1 VELWRPM
8 GWTRPEDMAALARRS
23 EADGWDGLMVS
34 DTQCL
39 QADPFVMLTL
49 AATATARLQL
59 SISTSNPVTRH
70 PAVAASAIASVAA
83 VAGPRVYYGVG
94 RGDSALAY
102 VGGAP
107 ASVARFERY
116 VEAVARYLR
125 RQPVS
130 FESIAPWRLSADVTT
145 LELGEAP
152 ATSTIGW
159 LTDDDPVVPVH
170 VFATG
175 PKVIAVGGRHA
186 DRVSLGIGADVAR
199 VRWAVDLALS
209 ARKDAGLDPGSL
221 SLGTIVPIGVADD
234 LARARRSIANM
245 VASEGRFSV
254 MAGAVVGPVSDEQ
267 RRVYEAIAASYDMT
281 HHGGA
286 GAQVAVLTDEFIDS
300 FAIVGPP
307 SRCIERIVELAELGI
322 DHVMLAAPQGDASAD
337 DQREGYRRLVDE
349 VIPGVRD
356 ALGPRSAGGP
366 SGPLSG
372 ER

>member
-1 VELWRPM
+1 VEVSGVEFWMPM
-8 GWTRPEDMAALARRS
+8 GWTRPENMAALAQRS

-49 AATATARLQL
+49 AASATERLKL

-83 VAGPRVYYGVG
+83 VSGDRVSFGVG

-107 ASVARFERY
+107 ASVALFEQY
-116 VEAVARYLR
+116 VEAVGRYLR
-125 RQPVS
+125 GDPVS
-130 FESIAPWRLSADVTT
+130 FASIAPWRLSADVSS
-145 LELGEAP
+145 LELGDAP
-152 ATSTIGW
+152 VASSIRWRTAQ
-159 LTDDDPVVPVH
+159 DARVPVH

-175 PKVIAVGGRHA
+175 PKTIRVGGRHA
-186 DRVSLGIGADVAR
+186 DRISLGLGADAAR
-199 VRWAVDLALS
+199 VRWAMDVALS
-209 ARKDAGLDPGSL
+209 ARTEAGLDATTL
-221 SLGTIVPIGVADD
+221 SIGTIVPIGVADD
-234 LARARRSIANM
+234 LPRARRSIANM

-254 MAGAVVGPVSDEQ
+254 MGGNVVGPTSDEQ

-286 GAQVAVLTDEFIDS
+286 GAQVDVLTDEFIDT

-307 SRCIERIVELAELGI
+307 SRCIERVAELAELGI
-322 DHVMLAAPQGDASAD
+322 DHLMLAAPQGDAAVD
-337 DQREGYRRLVDE
+337 DQVQGYRRLVEE
-349 VIPGVRD
+349 VFPGVRN
-356 ALGPRSAGGP
+356 AVGSSAGA
-366 SGPLSG
+366 
-372 ER
+372 